1 MVGRWLPDAKQRL
14 RSAALELIAEQGF
27 AATTVP
33 QITARADLTTRTP
46 TLAARAVSHLRP
58 QSAISFDGRVLG
70 SGPDE
75 TPDELRRCDA
85 DQAIPP
91 TAQQLLATGCQELL
105 HLGTGHTPMLAD
117 PGAVARILRDRLNR
131 PDRPVANS

>member
-1 MVGRWLPDAKQRL
+1 MTTRRAVILAFWRHDVSSLRWVVGRWLPDAKQRL

-75 TPDELRRCDA
+75 TPDELRR
-85 DQAIPP
+85 
-91 TAQQLLATGCQELL
+91 L
-105 HLGTGHTPMLAD
+105 
-117 PGAVARILRDRLNR
+117 
-131 PDRPVANS
+131 